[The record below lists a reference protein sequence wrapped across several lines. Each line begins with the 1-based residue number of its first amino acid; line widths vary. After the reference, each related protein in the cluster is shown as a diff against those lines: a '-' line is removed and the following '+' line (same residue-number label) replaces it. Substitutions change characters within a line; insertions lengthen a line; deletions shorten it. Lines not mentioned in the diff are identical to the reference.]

1 MHSPLRRRLHPFDD
15 EVEPPAHIVLGDLHA
30 SPYEIGRL
38 LDPCPLYIQSLRLV
52 LLRILVRTANS
63 GRLKAARFFRPEDLY
78 EFLGFENMED
88 CVAAWDGKQ
97 LRVELERILS
107 DWDAQHGRAISFPP
121 DLTANLSKLS
131 VLVGL
136 APVEAVVLGL
146 TVLVHTEKL
155 LEEGMGLFGEN
166 VTARAVPR
174 IFADVLDIDLK
185 EVEAAFDEQSA
196 LMRSGLI
203 SFDFRQSNHVKHLID
218 FITDTFPQRLLVK
231 QDDITAVMAGFV
243 RRSEQPTLKASDF
256 AHVESRLKSFATYF
270 AHALRTGKRG
280 VNALIYGVPGVGKTQ
295 FAKLVATELGVE
307 LVEISPARINGDPI
321 TPVRRMQSYRL
332 AQQFF
337 KNDNTVMLFD
347 ECEEVLSSN
356 TGFFGIDNDVGKV
369 QKSWVNMAL
378 ESNTVP
384 TFWLCNSIQEFDSAY
399 LRRFDMVFE
408 MPMHSRERRRGMVEH
423 VLGNKISES
432 TLSMLAK
439 CKNLSPA
446 MLQKASEVSTV
457 VAQANSCE
465 LDGYVIEHVND
476 QLAAQGYKPI
486 AVAKPI
492 SMIELQFSPE
502 LVNAD
507 MDLAALVK
515 GLANTRQGRLC
526 VYGPPGTGK
535 TAFGKWLADQL
546 GIPHLVYS
554 GSQLLAP
561 IANATE
567 QNIAKVFAHAQ
578 REGGL
583 LQFDEVDSFL
593 YERSEVRQSWEVS
606 VVNEMLTQME
616 TFDGIFL
623 ASTNRIDAL
632 DEASQRRFDLSIKF
646 GYMKP
651 DAAWQ
656 LFVQTCEALGFAVDD
671 GLKSRVCRLTNIA
684 QGDFAQ
690 VARANAFTGIA
701 CAAELT
707 AALERAARLKKQEGP
722 SRPVG
727 FV

>member
-1 MHSPLRRRLHPFDD
+1 MPSPLRRRLHPFDD
-15 EVEPPAHIVLGDLHA
+15 DIAPPTEIVLGDLQA

-38 LDPCPLYIQSLRLV
+38 LDPCPLYIQSLRLM

-97 LRVELERILS
+97 LREELERILS
-107 DWDAQHGRAISFPP
+107 CWDARHGRAISFPP

-131 VLVGL
+131 AQVGL
-136 APVEAVVLGL
+136 SPVEAVVLVL

-174 IFADVLDIDLK
+174 IFADVLDVDLK
-185 EVEAAFDEQSA
+185 AVEAAFDEQSA

-203 SFDFRQSNHVKHLID
+203 TFDLRQSNQVKHLID

-243 RRSEQPTLKASDF
+243 RRSEPPSLSVNDF
-256 AHVESRLKSFATYF
+256 AHVENRIKSFTTYF
-270 AHALRTGKRG
+270 AHALRTEKRG

-295 FAKLVATELGVE
+295 FAKLIAAELNCE
-307 LVEISPARINGDPI
+307 LVEISPTRINGDPI

-337 KNDNTVMLFD
+337 KNGNTVMLFD
-347 ECEEVLSSN
+347 ECEEVLSSDS
-356 TGFFGIDNDVGKV
+356 GFFGIDNDVGKV

-378 ESNTVP
+378 DCNTVP
-384 TFWLCNSIQEFDSAY
+384 TFWLCNSIQNFDSAC

-408 MPMHSRERRRGMVEH
+408 MPMHSRERRRGMVEN
-423 VLGNKISES
+423 VLGDKISES
-432 TLSMLAK
+432 TLSVLAK

-446 MLQKASEVSTV
+446 MVQKASEVSTV
-457 VAQANSCE
+457 VAQANSCV

-476 QLAAQGYKPI
+476 QLEAQGYKPI
-486 AVAKPI
+486 AAAKPS

-507 MDLAALVK
+507 MGLAALVK

-546 GIPHLVYS
+546 GIPHFVFA

-567 QNIAKVFAHAQ
+567 QNIAKAFSLAR

-593 YERSEVRQSWEVS
+593 YERSGINRQSWEVS

-616 TFDGIFL
+616 AFDGIFV

-632 DEASQRRFDLSIKF
+632 DNASQRRFDLSIKF

-651 DAAWQ
+651 EAAWQ
-656 LFVQTCEALGFAVDD
+656 LFMQTCEALTLPVDD
-671 GLKSRVCRLTNIA
+671 GLKSRVMGLPNLA
-684 QGDFAQ
+684 PGDFAQ
-690 VARANAFTGIA
+690 AARASALTGIA
-701 CAAELT
+701 CSADLV
-707 AALERAARLKKQEGP
+707 AALERAARLKRTDGQ
-722 SRPVG
+722 RQIG